1 VASLFGN
8 AFLVEQ
14 LFNYP
19 GLSRYGMQAM
29 LNKDLN
35 AISAVVMILG
45 IVFILVNIVI
55 DIVVSYLDPR
65 IRLMGGKP

>member
-1 VASLFGN
+1 
-8 AFLVEQ
+8 
-14 LFNYP
+14 
-19 GLSRYGMQAM
+19 MQAM

-45 IVFILVNIVI
+45 FVFILVNILI

-65 IRLMGGKP
+65 IRLMGGK